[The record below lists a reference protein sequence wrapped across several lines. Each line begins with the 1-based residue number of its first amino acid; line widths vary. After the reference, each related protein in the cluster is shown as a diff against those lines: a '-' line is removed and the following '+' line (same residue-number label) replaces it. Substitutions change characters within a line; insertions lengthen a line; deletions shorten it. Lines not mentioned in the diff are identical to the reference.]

1 MMLSLHVKS
10 RHFLNIMKIEVK
22 ETRDLPEDQVIEIYR
37 RNEWSSAERPEL
49 LYKALINSHTLIS
62 AWADGRLVG
71 IANAI
76 SDGYLV
82 VYYPHMLVHPDYQGK
97 GIGRKMMKAM
107 QKKYGNYHQ
116 QMLTADGKAIEFY
129 RKFGFE
135 KAGKTV
141 SMWIYKGND
150 H

>member
-1 MMLSLHVKS
+1 ME
-10 RHFLNIMKIEVK
+10 IQIK
-22 ETRDLPEDQVIEIYR
+22 ETRKIPEDQLLDLYKL
-37 RNEWSSAERPEL
+37 NKWSSAEKPAL

-62 AWADGRLVG
+62 AWVNGKMVG

-97 GIGRKMMKAM
+97 DIGSKMMAAM
-107 QKKYGNYHQ
+107 QNKYEHYHQ
-116 QMLTADGKAIEFY
+116 QMLTADDKAIDFY
-129 RKFGFE
+129 KKCGFK
-135 KAGKTV
+135 KAGKTE
-141 SMWIYKGND
+141 SMWIYKGTD

>member
-1 MMLSLHVKS
+1 
-10 RHFLNIMKIEVK
+10 MKVEIRETK
-22 ETRDLPEDQVIEIYR
+22 EIPQDQLLEIYKL
-37 RNEWSSAERPEL
+37 NKWSSAEKPEL
-49 LYKALINSHTLIS
+49 LYKALTNSDTLIS
-62 AWADGRLVG
+62 AWANGKMVG

-97 GIGRKMMKAM
+97 GIGSKMMQAM
-107 QKKYGNYHQ
+107 QAKYSHYHQ

-129 RKFGFE
+129 KKCGFE
-135 KAGKTV
+135 RAGKTE
-141 SMWIYKGND
+141 SMWIYKGSD

>member
-1 MMLSLHVKS
+1 MEIEIKET
-10 RHFLNIMKIEVK
+10 LNIPKDQLL
-22 ETRDLPEDQVIEIYR
+22 DLYKS
-37 RNEWSSAERPEL
+37 NKWSSAEKPEL

-62 AWADGRLVG
+62 AWVNGRMVG

-97 GIGRKMMKAM
+97 DIGSKMMVAM
-107 QKKYGNYHQ
+107 QKKYDKYHQ
-116 QMLTADGKAIEFY
+116 QMLTADGEAIDFY
-129 RKFGFE
+129 KKCGFK
-135 KAGKTV
+135 KAGKTE
-141 SMWIYKGND
+141 SMWIYQGTD

>member
-1 MMLSLHVKS
+1 M
-10 RHFLNIMKIEVK
+10 EVEIK
-22 ETRDLPEDQVIEIYR
+22 ETREIPEDQLLEIYR
-37 RNEWSSAERPEL
+37 LNKWSSAEKPEL

-62 AWADGRLVG
+62 AWTNGKIVE

-82 VYYPHMLVHPDYQGK
+82 VYYPHTLVHPDYQGK
-97 GIGRKMMKAM
+97 GIGRKMMEAM
-107 QKKYGNYHQ
+107 RRKYGHYHQ

-129 RKFGFE
+129 KKCGFE
-135 KAGKTV
+135 KAGKTE
-141 SMWIYKGND
+141 SMWIYQGNE